1 MPTPKALHS
10 KSTPKWGSTLWV
22 IEAARRL
29 LGYIHLDPASS
40 EEFNCFV
47 KALMIYTER
56 DDGLAPECEWHGNV
70 FLNPPGGLVTEFWNK
85 LCKAIIK
92 DKTVEKAF
100 WVGFSVEQLCTLASE
115 EFHPM
120 DFSTCILR
128 KRLAFQK
135 EYSEPIYQEITV
147 MGETEQVVVGHKPPV
162 IIPGENPSHG
172 NYVTALGCDPVE
184 FERIF
189 GPHGKIYHGKLSNL
203 SLDLAPLTVL
213 K

>member
-10 KSTPKWGSTLWV
+10 KSTPKWGTTHWV
-22 IEAARRL
+22 IEAARQL

-40 EEFNCFV
+40 EEFNSFV

-56 DDGLAPECEWHGNV
+56 DNGLASECEWHGNI

-85 LCKAIIK
+85 LCKATIK

-128 KRLAFQK
+128 KRLPFTR
-135 EYSEPIYQEITV
+135 EDGEP
-147 MGETEQVVVGHKPPV
+147 GGA
-162 IIPGENPSHG
+162 PSHG

-189 GPHGKIYHGKLSNL
+189 GPHGKIYHGKLSDLRELRDL
-203 SLDLAPLTVL
+203 SLDLSVL
-213 K
+213 PVIK